1 GDNGANIALN
11 ETFSY
16 SATDAVGNT
25 VTGTIQISIV
35 DDVPTAK
42 ADTAQV
48 TEGNTVSTNVL
59 GNDTLGADGAAVVGV
74 KAGSQIV
81 NVTTGLNTSITG
93 TYGTLTVNAAGVA
106 VYHSNP
112 NAVTPAGATDIFTYT
127 IRDGDGDLSSTT
139 LTINIADSGLT
150 ARTDSDVKV
159 YEN

>member
-1 GDNGANIALN
+1 
-11 ETFSY
+11 
-16 SATDAVGNT
+16 
-25 VTGTIQISIV
+25 
-35 DDVPTAK
+35 
-42 ADTAQV
+42 
-48 TEGNTVSTNVL
+48 NVL
-59 GNDTLGADGAAVVGV
+59 GNDTLGADGAVVVGV

-112 NAVTPAGATDIFTYT
+112 NAVTPPGASDVFTYT
-127 IRDGDGDLSSTT
+127 IRDGDGDLSTTT

-159 YEN
+159 YESALDTSKDGIDLAGGTVTGS